1 MNQGAGPVAM
11 GLTWSIEEVQA
22 LKALAADGV
31 PAEAISLKLSRPA
44 EEVRA
49 KATELGLKL
58 KLAG

>member
-1 MNQGAGPVAM
+1 MTQRTGPVAM
-11 GLTWSIEEVQA
+11 GLTWSFEEVQK
-22 LKALAADGV
+22 LKALAVEGA

-49 KATELGLKL
+49 KAAELGVKL